1 LQKTIQNQIKELG
14 KAIENYMQLFPNT
27 LISVK
32 GIGPVYCAGIIAEI
46 VTSNALAIKLR
57 SLSLPVWRGL
67 NISPAGLKP
76 LTPG

>member
-1 LQKTIQNQIKELG
+1 MLVGLR
-14 KAIENYMQLFPNT
+14 NYMQLFPNT

-46 VTSNALAIKLR
+46 GDIKRFSNQLH

-76 LTPG
+76 LTPE